1 MASCDLCAERCKYT
15 PTKRQMT
22 VGGSLVF
29 VCDDHMDQIMKR
41 QDDAIRAM
49 DDAPTQE
56 PLAPPSRWVDTRSG
70 NPFTFG
76 R

>member
-41 QDDAIRAM
+41 QDDAIREM
-49 DDAPTQE
+49 DNE
-56 PLAPPSRWVDTRSG
+56 PRGNNADLQQARWVDAKKG
-70 NPFTFG
+70 NPFTYG
-76 R
+76 

>member
-41 QDDAIRAM
+41 QDDAVREM
-49 DDAPTQE
+49 DNE
-56 PLAPPSRWVDTRSG
+56 PRSNNADLQQARWVDAKKG
-70 NPFTFG
+70 NPFTYG
-76 R
+76 